1 MSAVIK
7 KIVVGPLRFAARQI
21 LQRPGLKKRV
31 RAMIMRMPRVYGLL
45 MRVMFHTPAPT
56 RRKLVVGQDQLS
68 PDAQRVQRAL
78 KQALRTRR

>member
-1 MSAVIK
+1 MSAIIK
-7 KIVVGPLRFAARQI
+7 NIVVGPLRFAARQI

-45 MRVMFHTPAPT
+45 MRLMFHTPAPA
-56 RRKLVVGQDQLS
+56 RRKLAIDQGQLS

-78 KQALRTRR
+78 KQALHTRR